1 MERKHYIK
9 EKIVMT
15 PERVEKLKQA
25 LFVQGT
31 EARDDFCGVPTM
43 NMDKDAVENLM
54 EQVIDQMPEEEFERF
69 YEKYVK
75 KEDPMDSVSIYS
87 MNDLIDTYKRMG
99 EDSKYTV
106 LMYMSELTGKS
117 VDFLLEKVEP

>member
-1 MERKHYIK
+1 MKER
-9 EKIVMT
+9 IVMA

-31 EARDDFCGVPTM
+31 EARDDFCGVPTI

-117 VDFLLEKVEP
+117 VDFLLEKVES